1 MDRNSLPQKPN
12 TFYNQEALT
21 NINNYIKDDIFD
33 GPQANFNKKYNPE
46 SWQNSASKT
55 NFKRSETAP
64 EAMDGSNRKISSF
77 EIETLQI
84 KPPKQTSGA
93 KMGAR
98 NLIFD
103 MEESQQND
111 NRKEDRLGAL
121 VEAHNFISKFE
132 EIVPTMNA
140 NNNFSRILD
149 LNNSI
154 STNNHYVGL
163 NYGDSKAKTPSGSSS
178 AQYQFFPFKIPGD
191 NNPSPNL
198 NRKCYF
204 PKSPT
209 DRTGLLWISKIST
222 RTKPITMETLPRM
235 AAMWAAEDSNLPL

>member
-21 NINNYIKDDIFD
+21 NVNNYIKDDLFD
-33 GPQANFNKKYNPE
+33 APQANFNKKRNPDG
-46 SWQNSASKT
+46 WQNSSGKSQYKT
-55 NFKRSETAP
+55 LENAPDGVESSNKKR
-64 EAMDGSNRKISSF
+64 NSF
-77 EIETLQI
+77 ENETLQI
-84 KPPKQTSGA
+84 KPPKQTSGP

-103 MEESQQND
+103 FEESQQND
-111 NRKEDRLGAL
+111 NRKEGRLGAL

-154 STNNHYVGL
+154 SNNNHLIGVS
-163 NYGDSKAKTPSGSSS
+163 YGDSKSKTPSGSSS
-178 AQYQFFPFKIPGD
+178 TQY
-191 NNPSPNL
+191 
-198 NRKCYF
+198 
-204 PKSPT
+204 
-209 DRTGLLWISKIST
+209 
-222 RTKPITMETLPRM
+222 
-235 AAMWAAEDSNLPL
+235 